1 MRGGGFWVFAYFGVK
16 KVHNKPIEKKI
27 TSRLLL
33 VSVMGALL
41 TGCATKTPSAPPMT
55 DQAAAFVSYGRA
67 EMRED
72 KVVFI
77 NESMNLTSA
86 DPNYDAFWHEYYPY
100 ETELKKIN
108 DQRIQLI
115 RDYNFNYETM
125 DDNIANN
132 LAERALTIHKKKLEL
147 LKKYYEKIKRATSP
161 VIAARFL
168 QVEYRISL
176 LMDAAI
182 ASETPLAE
190 KK

>member
-1 MRGGGFWVFAYFGVK
+1 MRGGDFLIFAYFGVK
-16 KVHNKPIEKKI
+16 KVHNKHIEKKI
-27 TSRLLL
+27 TSRILL

>member
-1 MRGGGFWVFAYFGVK
+1 MIFAYFGVK

-27 TSRLLL
+27 TSRILL